1 MAEVIKILLIED
13 DEDDYFLTSDYL
25 ERCESP
31 QFRLTWVTDSDA
43 ALEALKEGSF
53 DLCLLDFLLGAEN
66 ALDVLS
72 ILKANQVNVPV
83 VILTGQSDTMVDE
96 MVMRAGAA
104 DYLQKSEIESP
115 RFMRTIR
122 YALVRRDIENERI
135 ERNKVEQKNK
145 AKDKFLAH
153 LGHELR
159 TPLTSILGYTEL
171 LIDDARNSP
180 FQQELSI
187 IHSNGKHLLSLLND
201 LLDMSRIMANKL
213 ELNVKRVNLAA
224 FLTDIHS
231 LMQLNAKDK
240 GLSLNVV
247 AKTKMPEFIQ
257 TDPTRLRQILIN
269 LITNAVKFTDNGT
282 ITLTIEIE
290 KPDVDDK
297 DVEGQSVQPDS
308 VLRFTVDDT
317 GIGMAP
323 DKLENIFHPFEQI
336 EDVMRA
342 NHGGAGLGLAICK
355 ELVCKLDGDISVT
368 SRMGEGSS
376 FSFYIHP
383 GDITTQPLEELA
395 LGQLSVVEPANLNLK
410 LTGKVLIV
418 DDLREIRRLTGHLV
432 SQSKADVSYAEN
444 GVKALEAVLQAD
456 EQNAPFNL
464 VLMDIHM
471 PVMNGIEALH
481 AIRRH
486 GKNLPVVAV
495 TAASRKGLKESL
507 IREGF
512 NDVIGKPIDRFT
524 LASLLSLYLPAD
536 NPITFSNVEAQ
547 VSNMPTTK
555 PFAPESASSHQR
567 SSNLDIPELLKA
579 RTSFVSQQ
587 TAEQTADEVTKDEV
601 TEKDTAESSTKK
613 VLVVEDDED
622 AAELLQLFLTH
633 LGCDVVKSLCGN
645 DALQA
650 MSEQQFDH
658 VLMDLTLP
666 DYDGYELAKELKA
679 QQRNCILTIVSGH
692 QADKDI
698 MSTIGIDSALLKPVT
713 KDDLESVIA

>member
-1 MAEVIKILLIED
+1 MSEVIKILLVED

-31 QFRLTWVTDSDA
+31 KFELTWVTNSLDA
-43 ALEALKEGSF
+43 VEALKTENF
-53 DLCLLDFLLGAEN
+53 DLCLLDYLLGAEN
-66 ALDVLS
+66 AIDVLAV
-72 ILKANQVNVPV
+72 LKSNQFSLPV
-83 VILTGQSDTMVDE
+83 VILTGQSDATVDE

-122 YALVRRDIENERI
+122 YAMVRRDIENERI

-201 LLDMSRIMANKL
+201 LLDMSRIMAEKL
-213 ELNVKRVNLAA
+213 ELNIKEVNLSA

-231 LMQLNAKDK
+231 LMRLNAKDK
-240 GLSLNVV
+240 GLSLNVIS
-247 AKTKMPEFIQ
+247 KTKVPEFIQ
-257 TDPTRLRQILIN
+257 TDPTRLRQVLLN
-269 LITNAVKFTDNGT
+269 LISNAVKFTDKGS
-282 ITLTIEIE
+282 ITLTISLDQHDEAN
-290 KPDVDDK
+290 K
-297 DVEGQSVQPDS
+297 QSPL
-308 VLRFTVDDT
+308 LRFSVDDT
-317 GIGMAP
+317 GIGMPP
-323 DKLENIFHPFEQI
+323 DKLANIFQPFEQI

-355 ELVCKLDGDISVT
+355 ELVTKLGGDIHVTSRLGEGSTFTFDINPGDIS
-368 SRMGEGSS
+368 S
-376 FSFYIHP
+376 
-383 GDITTQPLEELA
+383 QPNVELT
-395 LGQLSVVEPANLNLK
+395 LGQIQPVESSSIDLNV
-410 LTGKVLIV
+410 TGRVLIV
-418 DDLREIRRLTGHLV
+418 DDLREIRRLTGHIV
-432 SQSKADVSYAEN
+432 SQSKADISYAEN

-456 EQNAPFNL
+456 EHNKPYDL

-486 GKNLPVVAV
+486 GKNIPVIAV
-495 TAASRKGLKESL
+495 TAASRKGLRESL

-512 NDVIGKPIDRFT
+512 NDVIGKPIDRFA
-524 LASLLSLYLPAD
+524 LANLLSQYLPPGD
-536 NPITFSNVEAQ
+536 HITFSNVEAQ
-547 VSNMPTTK
+547 VADMPMQK
-555 PFAPESASSHQR
+555 PYAPEKEESHGAPIKHRVDSDEATNGAQQSSIQK
-567 SSNLDIPELLKA
+567 SSNK
-579 RTSFVSQQ
+579 R
-587 TAEQTADEVTKDEV
+587 
-601 TEKDTAESSTKK
+601 
-613 VLVVEDDED
+613 VLVIEDDED

-633 LGCDVVKSLCGN
+633 LGHDVTTEYCGA
-645 DALQA
+645 DALKA
-650 MSEQQFDH
+650 AESDSFDH

-666 DYDGYELAKELKA
+666 DYDGYDLAEEIKGKLPNA
-679 QQRNCILTIVSGH
+679 TLTIVSGH
-692 QADKDI
+692 EASKETMQ
-698 MSTIGIDSALLKPVT
+698 TIGIDSALLKPVS
-713 KDDLESVIA
+713 KDDLASVVG